1 MINKKEYIYLEIYN
15 HLKSMILSDVL
26 KENDRLPSKRKLAA
40 SFSVSP
46 MTIHKAYQE
55 LIDEGYV
62 YTIEKK
68 GYYVSK
74 KIPIFFD
81 QQKNK
86 DLKIKEKKEKTYM
99 YDFNTSHVDTTHF
112 PHQTW
117 AKLAREVLSEHKE
130 TMLNDVDPHGLY
142 DLRSEIAKHLDI
154 YRSMSVDQSQIIIGS
169 SSTQLLSL
177 LIELLGRDMIYGIE
191 DPSYPKI
198 FRLFKTLDIKTN
210 LIQLDES
217 GLSMKKLEASD
228 TNVVHIVSS
237 HQFPSGITMPIQRRI
252 ELLNWSYKDD
262 SRYIIED
269 DYDSEFKYQGRPIP
283 ALKGLDKGEKV
294 IYMNTFS
301 KSLAP
306 SFRVAYLVLPIHL
319 MKRFNK
325 VMQYHRC
332 TVPNFEQYILFKFMN
347 KEHFSRHLHKM
358 MKIYREKLDLI
369 LDLTNQYEMISIENY
384 ESGLHF
390 ILSFKSR
397 ISETEIIKQL
407 EANDIHVLGMS
418 LFRQTENKHKD
429 KIELVVGYSGLNK
442 KQIQMG
448 YKKLLATINTY
459 ITH

>member
-1 MINKKEYIYLEIYN
+1 MIYKKEYIYLEIYT

-74 KIPIFFD
+74 KIPIFFN
-81 QQKNK
+81 QKKVK
-86 DLKIKEKKEKTYM
+86 DVKIKEIKDKTYL
-99 YDFNTSHVDTTHF
+99 YDFNTSHVDTTYF

-130 TMLNDVDPHGLY
+130 TMLNDVDAHGLY

-154 YRSMSVDQSQIIIGS
+154 YRSMSVDQNQIIIGS

-210 LIQLDES
+210 LIQLDEH
-217 GLSMKKLEASD
+217 GLSAKKLDASD
-228 TNVVHIVSS
+228 TKVVHIVSS

-252 ELLNWSYKDD
+252 ELLNWAYKG
-262 SRYIIED
+262 SNRYIIED

-306 SFRVAYLVLPIHL
+306 SFRVAYLVLPLHL

-332 TVPNFEQYILFKFMN
+332 TVPNFEQYILYKFMN

-369 LDLTNQYEMISIENY
+369 LSITEQYQMINIKNY

-390 ILSFKSR
+390 ILSFYATVGESD
-397 ISETEIIKQL
+397 IIKQL
-407 EANDIHVLGMS
+407 EIQDIHVLGMS
-418 LFRQTENKHKD
+418 VFRQTENRQKD
-429 KIELVVGYSGLNK
+429 IVELVIGYSGLSK
-442 KQIQMG
+442 AHIKLG
-448 YKKLLATINTY
+448 YTKLLETISLYT
-459 ITH
+459 TH

>member
-1 MINKKEYIYLEIYN
+1 MSKKEYIYLEIYN

-62 YTIEKK
+62 YTLEKK

-74 KIPIFFD
+74 KIPMFFD
-81 QQKNK
+81 QQKVK
-86 DLKIKEKKEKTYM
+86 DIKIKEIKDKTYL
-99 YDFNTSHVDTTHF
+99 YDFNTSHVDTAYF

-117 AKLAREVLSEHKE
+117 AKLAREVLSEHRE
-130 TMLNDVDPHGLY
+130 TMLNDVDAHGLY

-154 YRSMSVDQSQIIIGS
+154 YRGMSIDQSQIIIGS

-177 LIELLGRDMIYGIE
+177 LIELLGRDKIYGIE

-198 FRLFKTLDIKTN
+198 FHLFRTLDIKTN
-210 LIQLDES
+210 LIQLDDY
-217 GLSMKKLEASD
+217 GLSSKMLEASD
-228 TNVVHIVSS
+228 TKIVHIVSS

-252 ELLNWSYKDD
+252 ELLNWAYQDAD
-262 SRYIIED
+262 RYIIED

-306 SFRVAYLVLPIHL
+306 SFRVAYLVLPIDL
-319 MKRFNK
+319 MKKFNK

-332 TVPNFEQYILFKFMN
+332 TVPNFEQYILYKFMN
-347 KEHFSRHLHKM
+347 KEYFSRHLHKM
-358 MKIYREKLDLI
+358 MKIYREKLELI
-369 LDLTNQYEMISIENY
+369 LDITEKYQKIDINNY

-390 ILSFKSR
+390 VLSFHS
-397 ISETEIIKQL
+397 IVNEDEIIKKL
-407 EANDIHVLGMS
+407 ESHNIHVVGMS
-418 LFRQTENKHKD
+418 LFRQTENKQKD
-429 KIELVVGYSGLNK
+429 IIELVIGYSGLSK
-442 KQIQMG
+442 AEIEVG
-448 YKKLLATINTY
+448 YTKLLKAISSYT
-459 ITH
+459 TH